1 LFVKIHKV
9 PVFFTADSLQLCMH
23 VMQGLDFAV
32 FPFGER
38 FQLCNEL
45 FFRSQLQAQHA
56 RLMHGNPLLMAPCP
70 GCRLQTVNFLGLLFN
85 KRFDFGQL
93 FFRHHQVDLFS
104 LVFSTLFSYGGKLIL
119 QGPHGQL

>member
-1 LFVKIHKV
+1 LANASDLSV
-9 PVFFTADSLQLCMH
+9 TASLQADERKWSVLSAEE
-23 VMQGLDFAV
+23 VFASV
-32 FPFGER
+32 LVVVRDDGSP
-38 FQLCNEL
+38 
-45 FFRSQLQAQHA
+45 AQHA